1 MKKTK
6 KKQVGTSTIVDV
18 LKDFSLKKYMKHIE
32 KTQPLLYEEIK
43 GYSEDVQMAA
53 MCKQI
58 CSRSDMLDTP
68 AYKKASKWL
77 VKHNMKRRFF

>member
-1 MKKTK
+1 MAK
-6 KKQVGTSTIVDV
+6 KKENYETSLRDV
-18 LKDFSLKKYMKHIE
+18 LEAFNLKKLMKWVE
-32 KTQPLLYEEIK
+32 KYQPMLYK
-43 GYSEDVQMAA
+43 QMKDYSEEVQMGA
-53 MCKQI
+53 MCKMI